1 MSSTKAAIQA
11 LPSDV
16 AAKIKSSTSITNLNG
31 VILELLKNALDAGAK
46 TVHISVDF
54 KRGGCIVEDDGTGI
68 RQTEFESTGGIGKA
82 HHTSKFGKP
91 GNYGH
96 RGLFLYSLAA
106 LSLLTVTS
114 RHIQYTTT
122 NSIIF
127 HHSRPVARLIPAPVH
142 QNLRYSE
149 HGTCVTV
156 NDLFG
161 NMPVRVK
168 SRALAFQ
175 KPEEL
180 DREWDNLRHLIVSL
194 LLANSQLLK
203 LVISDIGKSKRF
215 SIRLDSPSLG
225 FPSQPSGNVD
235 LPRIGAILAQFGLI
249 RSRNMD
255 SWHVI
260 SAKIPDLQISAA
272 ISTIPSPSKKL
283 QFISLGREPALSRN
297 GSNILFSEINRLI
310 SSSDFGLSGLTSRST
325 SATCESPIV
334 GPSEAPSS
342 VSGKSWAKGVNR
354 WPMFYVRIDTSAA
367 LPFDEDADDNI
378 FPNSEKSIQRIVEVL
393 EAMITEFLKQQKL
406 RPRSATRR
414 GRSLNRAQEAM
425 SAGQSR
431 SESASS
437 RQRPLRVDA
446 EESFTNSL
454 KLPSFQRPHAATT
467 SQNLQNWSR
476 LKTAKGLGDHVS
488 SGRATVDAPRVRLSP
503 FFARKTDS
511 SIPDEH
517 ATILPSNISC
527 TQPIVA
533 DQPQLQPSQGELE
546 VDDSQIDRM
555 IPWFDRRTGKKH
567 MINARTGQTVQPTPT
582 GLQRSGL
589 PILAKTKSTSN
600 QNSWVENLLREW
612 DNPTF
617 ARTEMPL
624 SRFDVEANFLDAR
637 TSHTITHC
645 SGALAGA
652 LASTQVAMFK
662 GKLQRQSLAA
672 ATIIAQVDQKF
683 ILVKLNAE
691 NVQTAGYPE
700 AVLVLIDQHAADER
714 CRIEQLFDE
723 MFVPSNSSHEA
734 EVRTLE
740 IDPIT
745 FKISSTEAGLFQKY
759 SSFFKDWGIQY
770 NVQDTS
776 GSEATVSV
784 DTLPALIA
792 ERCRLDPHLPIEILR
807 REIWTHEEGDRKPI
821 GPGKLSN
828 KNDPNDPR
836 SLFVEA
842 MGEDPTP
849 HAWLQKMSGCPQ
861 GIFDLLNSRAC
872 RGAIMFND
880 PLSLDDCKT
889 LVSRLAKCAFPFQCA
904 HGRPSMIPILD
915 LRPEPRDH
923 GSDDLDASVM
933 AFDGSG
939 DDSELDFIQAFQKRY
954 VHS

>member
-1 MSSTKAAIQA
+1 MSLTKAAIQA
-11 LPSDV
+11 LPPDV

-68 RQTEFESTGGIGKA
+68 RPTEFETTGAIGKA
-82 HHTSKFGKP
+82 HHTSKFGEP

-114 RHIQYTTT
+114 RHIQYPTT

-180 DREWDNLRHLIVSL
+180 DREWDHLRYLIVSL

-203 LVISDIGKSKRF
+203 LVITDTEKSKRF
-215 SIRLDSPSLG
+215 FIRLDSPG
-225 FPSQPSGNVD
+225 PEFPLQSSGDVD
-235 LPRIGAILAQFGLI
+235 LPRIGAILAQFGLT

-283 QFISLGREPALSRN
+283 QFISLGQEPVLSRN
-297 GSNILFSEINRLI
+297 SSNILFSEMNRLV

-325 SATCESPIV
+325 SAACESPTV

-342 VSGKSWAKGVNR
+342 VSSKSWAKGVNR

-367 LPFDEDADDNI
+367 LPFDENADDNI
-378 FPNSEKSIQRIVEVL
+378 SPNSEKSIQRIVEVL

-425 SAGQSR
+425 SAGRSR

-437 RQRPLRVDA
+437 RQHPVIVDA
-446 EESFTNSL
+446 KESFTNSL

-467 SQNLQNWSR
+467 SQNLQTCSR

-503 FFARKTDS
+503 FFTRKTD

-517 ATILPSNISC
+517 GTILQSNISC
-527 TQPIVA
+527 TEPIVA
-533 DQPQLQPSQGELE
+533 DQSQLQSSQGELE
-546 VDDSQIDRM
+546 VDDSQTDRM

-567 MINARTGQTVQPTPT
+567 LINARTGQTVQPTST

-589 PILAKTKSTSN
+589 PILAKSRPTSD
-600 QNSWVENLLREW
+600 QNSWVEKLLREW

-624 SRFDVEANFLDAR
+624 SRFDVEANFLDVG
-637 TSHTITHC
+637 TSHNLTHC

-723 MFVPSNSSHEA
+723 MFVLSNSSHDA

-740 IDPIT
+740 IDPIA
-745 FKISSTEAGLFQKY
+745 FNISSTEAGLFQKY

-776 GSEATVSV
+776 GSEATVLV
-784 DTLPALIA
+784 DSLPALIA
-792 ERCRLDPHLPIEILR
+792 ERCRLDPHLLIEILR
-807 REIWTHEEGDRKPI
+807 REIWTHEEGYRKPI
-821 GPGKLSN
+821 GPGKPLDKS
-828 KNDPNDPR
+828 DPNNPR

-842 MGEDPTP
+842 MGEGPTP

-915 LRPEPRDH
+915 LRPETEHD
-923 GSDDLDASVM
+923 SEDLDASIM

>member
-1 MSSTKAAIQA
+1 MSSTKAGIQA
-11 LPSDV
+11 LPADV
-16 AAKIKSSTSITNLNG
+16 AAKIKSSTAITNLNS
-31 VILELLKNALDAGAK
+31 VILELVKNALDAGAK
-46 TVHISVDF
+46 TVHVSVDF
-54 KRGGCIVEDDGTGI
+54 KRGGCIVEDDGAGI
-68 RQTEFESTGGIGKA
+68 RPTEFESTGGIGKA

-114 RHIQYTTT
+114 RHIQYPTT

-149 HGTCVTV
+149 HGTCVTL

-180 DREWDNLRHLIVSL
+180 DREWDHLRYFIVSL
-194 LLANSQLLK
+194 LLANPQLLK
-203 LVISDIGKSKRF
+203 LVISDTEKSKRF
-215 SIRLDSPSLG
+215 SIRLDSPNLESPL
-225 FPSQPSGNVD
+225 QTSGDVD
-235 LPRIGAILAQFGLI
+235 LARIGAIMAQFGLI

-283 QFISLGREPALSRN
+283 QFISLGQEPVLSRN
-297 GSNILFSEINRLI
+297 GSNILFNEINRLI
-310 SSSDFGLSGLTSRST
+310 ASSDFGLSGLASRST
-325 SATCESPIV
+325 SAACESPIV

-354 WPMFYVRIDTSAA
+354 WPMFYIRIDTSVA
-367 LPFDEDADDNI
+367 LPFEEDADEI
-378 FPNSEKSIQRIVEVL
+378 SPNSEKSIQGIIEVL
-393 EAMITEFLKQQKL
+393 NAMITEFLKQQKL

-431 SESASS
+431 SEFTSS
-437 RQRPLRVDA
+437 RQRPVRVDA

-476 LKTAKGLGDHVS
+476 LKTAKGLGDHAL
-488 SGRATVDAPRVRLSP
+488 SGRTTVDALRVRLSP
-503 FFARKTDS
+503 FFTRETDS
-511 SIPDEH
+511 SIPH
-517 ATILPSNISC
+517 GHGNILQSNISY
-527 TQPIVA
+527 TEPIGA
-533 DQPQLQPSQGELE
+533 DQSQLQPSQGELE
-546 VDDSQIDRM
+546 VDNSQTDRM

-567 MINARTGQTVQPTPT
+567 LINSRTGQTVQPTST

-589 PILAKTKSTSN
+589 PTLTGTKSTSTD
-600 QNSWVENLLREW
+600 QDSWVENLLREW

-617 ARTEMPL
+617 TRTEMPL
-624 SRFDVEANFLDAR
+624 PRFDVEANFLDAG
-637 TSHTITHC
+637 TSHKITHC

-652 LASTQVAMFK
+652 LTSTQVAMFK
-662 GKLQRQSLAA
+662 GKLQRQSLAT

-691 NVQTAGYPE
+691 NETAGYPE

-714 CRIEQLFDE
+714 CRIEQYF
-723 MFVPSNSSHEA
+723 
-734 EVRTLE
+734 
-740 IDPIT
+740 
-745 FKISSTEAGLFQKY
+745 
-759 SSFFKDWGIQY
+759 
-770 NVQDTS
+770 
-776 GSEATVSV
+776 
-784 DTLPALIA
+784 
-792 ERCRLDPHLPIEILR
+792 
-807 REIWTHEEGDRKPI
+807 
-821 GPGKLSN
+821 
-828 KNDPNDPR
+828 
-836 SLFVEA
+836 
-842 MGEDPTP
+842 
-849 HAWLQKMSGCPQ
+849 
-861 GIFDLLNSRAC
+861 
-872 RGAIMFND
+872 
-880 PLSLDDCKT
+880 
-889 LVSRLAKCAFPFQCA
+889 
-904 HGRPSMIPILD
+904 
-915 LRPEPRDH
+915 
-923 GSDDLDASVM
+923 
-933 AFDGSG
+933 
-939 DDSELDFIQAFQKRY
+939 
-954 VHS
+954 